1 MQPQYPAAVPP
12 VASRHRGRIA
22 IVVTAVALVVALAVA
37 AVFWLIPMLTAPKIA
52 GSYVVSQG
60 GNTFRMTIDNGG
72 GLSLTQDGH
81 ENELKLSAKLARQS
95 SENGNTTYKASGI
108 ALTGNNV
115 QKTLSQIATFG
126 FGSISNDQAQQI
138 INSMQVTVTIPDG
151 VADDNPVG
159 RWQLSLTIMGYAL
172 SQTIDVKDDGTLTV
186 RQTMPG
192 NVDQTNTGSWKRN
205 QDGTFSVSD
214 ESGYEVFTFAIQH

>member
-1 MQPQYPAAVPP
+1 MQPQYPAVATP

-22 IVVTAVALVVALAVA
+22 IIVTAVALVVALAVA

-172 SQTIDVKDDGTLTV
+172 PQTIDVKADGTLTV
-186 RQTMPG
+186 RLTMLG
-192 NVDQTNTGSWKRN
+192 NVEATNTGSWKRN
-205 QDGTFSVSD
+205 RDGTFSVSD
-214 ESGYEVFTFAIQH
+214 ENGYEVFTFAIQH